1 MTKSPFLP
9 SGGSAVWTGTS
20 CVWVNLRLPQHGLS
34 ARQVKPVL
42 LLHGKQN
49 PFLCLEK
56 AKQKKDHRQDCVE
69 QILLVFAMAKEL
81 FDTWNPLCIQTILT
95 KPGSE
100 RLLHTAWTWKNRK
113 SKWKKKPTNFF
124 TLISLLPPERKLA
137 YRSCSSF
144 LLFLSSSS

>member
-1 MTKSPFLP
+1 MIIKPCLIIIIVIVMTKSPFLP

-20 CVWVNLRLPQHGLS
+20 CVWVSLRLPQHGLS

-49 PFLCLEK
+49 LFLCLEK
-56 AKQKKDHRQDCVE
+56 VKQKKDRRQDCVE
-69 QILLVFAMAKEL
+69 QILLVFAVAKER

-113 SKWKKKPTNFF
+113 SKWKK
-124 TLISLLPPERKLA
+124 TL
-137 YRSCSSF
+137 SF
-144 LLFLSSSS
+144 SPSYHYWPQKGN